1 MYTVGLDTSHRF
13 LLIALMKDDELVDC
27 IQEECF
33 KHQSEYLVP
42 QVQKLLEKHSLE
54 VKNIDNWVVTKGP
67 GSYTGVRIAMTMA
80 KVIGSIMN
88 KNVYTLST
96 LQLYAGLKNT
106 YVIMDARAK
115 RVYVGR
121 YENGQAVMEDT
132 IYTNAEM
139 QTIIEQ
145 GNPVIGDL
153 HLFGGEDEYGQLA
166 GNFLALKPYWQK
178 VENIDLL
185 APSYLK
191 DSEEYLR

>member
-13 LLIALMKDDELVDC
+13 LLIALMKDDELVDS

-42 QVQKLLEKHSLE
+42 QVQKILEKHSLE
-54 VKNIDNWVVTKGP
+54 VKDIDNWVVTKGP

-153 HLFGGEDEYGQLA
+153 HLFGGEDEYGPL
-166 GNFLALKPYWQK
+166 N
-178 VENIDLL
+178 
-185 APSYLK
+185 
-191 DSEEYLR
+191 